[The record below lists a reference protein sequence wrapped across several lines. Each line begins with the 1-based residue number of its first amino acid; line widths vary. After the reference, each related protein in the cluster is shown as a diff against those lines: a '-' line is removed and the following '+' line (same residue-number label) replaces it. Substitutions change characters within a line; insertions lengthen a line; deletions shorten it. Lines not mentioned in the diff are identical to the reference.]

1 MAFLSFILMNVASM
15 GFIICHDR
23 LSKTLIKAK
32 SNKRFINENIE
43 KSVRDLIVHFV
54 QVQLFAR

>member
-1 MAFLSFILMNVASM
+1 MNVTST

-32 SNKRFINENIE
+32 SNKQFINENIE

>member
-1 MAFLSFILMNVASM
+1 MAFLSFILMNITSV
-15 GFIICHDR
+15 GFIICHDH
-23 LSKTLIKAK
+23 LAKTLLMKILK
-32 SNKRFINENIE
+32 